1 MSLFCNDV
9 FLFSKKHCFFKVF
22 FLMYL
27 GFFVFPLRID

>member
-22 FLMYL
+22 F
-27 GFFVFPLRID
+27 FNVFGVFCISVKN

>member
-22 FLMYL
+22 FN
-27 GFFVFPLRID
+27 VFGVFCISVKN